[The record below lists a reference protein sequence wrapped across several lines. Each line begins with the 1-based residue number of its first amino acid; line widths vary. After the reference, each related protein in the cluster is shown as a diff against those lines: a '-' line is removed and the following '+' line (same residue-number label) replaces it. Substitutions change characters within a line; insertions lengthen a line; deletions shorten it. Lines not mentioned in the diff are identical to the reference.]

1 MFLVDVDSSCKGK
14 FGKCALVSNLI
25 NDLIR

>member
-1 MFLVDVDSSCKGK
+1 MCLVDVGSSCKGK
-14 FGKCALVSNLI
+14 FGKCVLVSNLI